1 MDTSKIFA
9 IYGGLGHQVRR
20 GWQAVITLGVCNALI
35 ELLVSL
41 TFGILVAKALAIPSG
56 TNEIEIGSYAIS
68 TTSLLYIFVLLIF
81 ARIAVTLAESLL
93 KARVTSKSILEF
105 SGKFLNLLLLNPG
118 DSKKSSSQ
126 LQVDVIDSTNYAF
139 RWSFL
144 GLANA
149 FSLSL
154 MILMLTILAIFM
166 EPLYGTALI
175 FIFCL
180 ILLPIIYF
188 INKDLVRLND
198 DLQEAS
204 NKIYNLVKQT
214 IELKKEIILYKKI
227 EQFTL
232 YFRTLRKNKADLESK
247 AILKSAFPKL
257 AVESTFFISIALFV
271 WFTLSNTNSFEVDQ
285 NLLTFLFCLF
295 RILPM
300 IGQLA
305 SNFTQFKSG
314 LPSVN
319 SLYQAVIKHSK
330 TDHENVEEIESFNQ
344 SLELKSVS
352 FKYPGSDVFVLK
364 EVSMQVNKFEK
375 IAIVGSSG
383 SGKSTLLDL
392 LLGILIP
399 GSGDVVVDGKRTN
412 PKSIKWAPRVGYVSQ
427 EFANFDL
434 SVEQAIRFDFG
445 LESIDGIQLA
455 QVLSDVGLPFAEVN
469 EENMS
474 PGGSTFI
481 SRLSGGQIQ
490 RIALARA
497 LFFEGDLIVLD
508 EATSNLDEGTS
519 RKVLNKFLSLSKTLI
534 LVTHS
539 SDDLIGFDRVYRV
552 ENGKLFCIQ

>member
-9 IYGGLGHQVRR
+9 VYRGLSHQVRR
-20 GWQAVITLGVCNALI
+20 GWQAVVTLGAFNALL

-41 TFGILVAKALAIPSG
+41 TFGILVASAIAIPSR
-56 TNEIEIGSYAIS
+56 TNDLNFGNYSIS
-68 TTSLLYIFVLLIF
+68 TNTLLYLFVFLIF
-81 ARIAVTLAESLL
+81 TRIALTLAESLL
-93 KARVTSKSILEF
+93 KAKVTSSSILEF
-105 SGKFLNLLLLNPG
+105 SGKFLNLLLLHPG
-118 DSKKSSSQ
+118 ESKKSSSQ

-149 FSLSL
+149 FSLFL
-154 MILMLTILAIFM
+154 MILMLTTLAVLM
-166 EPLYGTALI
+166 EPLYGSVLI

-180 ILLPIIYF
+180 ILVPIVYA

-214 IELKKEIILYKKI
+214 IELKKEISLYKKV
-227 EQFTL
+227 EKFRL
-232 YFRTLRKNKADLESK
+232 YFHSLRKSKADLESRV
-247 AILKSAFPKL
+247 ILKSAFPKL
-257 AVESTFFISIALFV
+257 AVESAFFLSVALFV
-271 WFTLSNTNSFEVDQ
+271 LISLSNTNGFEVDQ

-319 SLYQAVIKHSK
+319 SLFDVVITHSK
-330 TDHENVEEIESFNQ
+330 TDDASVQEIDSFNNR
-344 SLELKSVS
+344 LELKSVS
-352 FKYPGSDVFVLK
+352 FRYPDSDTFVFK
-364 EVSMQVNKFEK
+364 EVSMRVNKFEK
-375 IAIVGSSG
+375 VAIVGSSG

-392 LLGILIP
+392 LLG
-399 GSGDVVVDGKRTN
+399 VVVPESGEVVIDGRPTN

-427 EFANFDL
+427 GFANFDL
-434 SVEQAIRFDFG
+434 SVEQAVRFDFG
-445 LESIDGIQLA
+445 ADSMDINQLEQI
-455 QVLSDVGLPFAEVN
+455 LSDVDLPLAELD
-469 EENMS
+469 EDKMS
-474 PGGSTFI
+474 SKGTKFVT
-481 SRLSGGQIQ
+481 RLSGGQIQ

-508 EATSNLDEGTS
+508 EATSNLDEFTS
-519 RKVLNKFLSLSKTLI
+519 RKVLNKFLALNKTLI

-539 SDDLIGFDRVYRV
+539 TDDLVGFDKVYRV
-552 ENGKLFCIQ
+552 ENGKLLSIQ